1 MPRRHRW
8 TPAYPL
14 LEPERVAPCG
24 HQANEVCIR
33 CSTLICGMADDCQ
46 HSARALEH
54 VCEPPKRPPG
64 RPLAPPDP
72 AKPGRKA
79 TKLMVASTFDLLG
92 SQYPCIFCH
101 GDIFQGDG
109 YCRHCGLKQTPL
121 RSPLLGSRYRD
132 PERVLGDPI
141 ASKTIFIAN
150 AYGFSHLRRST
161 LLPPIITAL
170 EALGL
175 TVQEPLAFD
184 NRTDPLTPNWMY
196 QCSQRAFAGV
206 AKAGAVFAMV
216 DDTPPDQAV
225 MVQLGMAI
233 AMRKPT
239 FLFRDDVRRATEN
252 GDYPLNLMLFTGMLP
267 EGWRDHYYTTLDEIT
282 APQKALARWARQ

>member
-1 MPRRHRW
+1 MYSPQDSHRDAAAEAMGY
-8 TPAYPL
+8 THSPGAAL
-14 LEPERVAPCG
+14 DSGNISAPVIAAVG
-24 HQANEVCIR
+24 I
-33 CSTLICGMADDCQ
+33 IADFP
-46 HSARALEH
+46 HG
-54 VCEPPKRPPG
+54 VIN
-64 RPLAPPDP
+64 
-72 AKPGRKA
+72 
-79 TKLMVASTFDLLG
+79 
-92 SQYPCIFCH
+92 QY
-101 GDIFQGDG
+101 
-109 YCRHCGLKQTPL
+109 Y
-121 RSPLLGSRYRD
+121 
-132 PERVLGDPI
+132 V
-141 ASKTIFIAN
+141 
-150 AYGFSHLRRST
+150 RRST

-184 NRTDPLTPNWMY
+184 NRSDPLTPNWMY